1 MPGWAEH
8 PEEHSMES
16 DEGYSLEQ
24 HVEGQ
29 SRRLD
34 ALELSLDL
42 GRELEEVRRGA
53 PFRTKGYGAKTLVKH
68 TDLRVVLMAFKA
80 GARLVQHRTVGQI
93 SIQTL
98 EGRVRLTLE
107 GRRIELSEGGLLALG
122 SSVPHDVEAIEASA
136 LLLTVAWPNAG
147 GATHP

>member
-1 MPGWAEH
+1 MDK
-8 PEEHSMES
+8 S

-34 ALELSLDL
+34 APELGLDL
-42 GRELEEVRRGA
+42 ARELEELRRGA
-53 PFRTKGYGAKTLVKH
+53 PFRIKGYGAKTLVKH
-68 TDLRVVLMAFKA
+68 TDLRVVLMAFEP
-80 GARLVQHRTVGQI
+80 GASLGQHRTVGQV

-98 EGRVRLTLE
+98 EGRVRLMLE
-107 GRRIELSEGGLLALG
+107 RGQIELSKGGLFALG
-122 SSVPHDVEAIEASA
+122 SSVPHDVEAVDASA
-136 LLLTVAWPNAG
+136 VLLTIAWPYAG